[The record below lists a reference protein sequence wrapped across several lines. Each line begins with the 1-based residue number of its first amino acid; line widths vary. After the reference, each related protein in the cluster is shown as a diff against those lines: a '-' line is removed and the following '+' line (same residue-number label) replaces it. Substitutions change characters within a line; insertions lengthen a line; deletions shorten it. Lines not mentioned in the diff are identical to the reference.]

1 VSSCGVT
8 YLESVE
14 MVPTGNKSGEAS
26 TWSSCKSHS
35 SKLVSLE
42 KSSSTAP
49 ARVPVASNGGAEP
62 GDHAK
67 AAVRGISRNR
77 TIVESLSAVHLV
89 QSKHTANESK
99 LWGIGQKGAV

>member
-8 YLESVE
+8 HLESVE
-14 MVPTGNKSGEAS
+14 MVPTGDKSGEAS
-26 TWSSCKSHS
+26 TWSSCKSHN

-62 GDHAK
+62 GDQAK

-77 TIVESLSAVHLV
+77 TIFASL
-89 QSKHTANESK
+89 
-99 LWGIGQKGAV
+99 

>member
-1 VSSCGVT
+1 MFGSMHT
-8 YLESVE
+8 NLESVE
-14 MVPTGNKSGEAS
+14 MLPTGDNSEEAS
-26 TWSSCKSHS
+26 TWSSCKSQS
-35 SKLVSLE
+35 SRFVSLE

-77 TIVESLSAVHLV
+77 TIVVSLSAAHLS
-89 QSKHTANESK
+89 QTKYEQTRKRTA
-99 LWGIGQKGAV
+99 VR